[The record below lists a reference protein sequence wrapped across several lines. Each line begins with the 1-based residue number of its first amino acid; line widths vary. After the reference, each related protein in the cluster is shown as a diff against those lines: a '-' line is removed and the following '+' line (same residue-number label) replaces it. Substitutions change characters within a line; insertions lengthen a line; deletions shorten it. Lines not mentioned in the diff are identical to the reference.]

1 MYYASDP
8 NVINAA
14 TKKEKF
20 ILKPSDH
27 LQSVQMM
34 NVMPDYS
41 LTSSVDC
48 IHSKNWQSLLLCKS
62 LTSQAFLP

>member
-48 IHSKNWQSLLLCKS
+48 IHSKN
-62 LTSQAFLP
+62 

>member
-14 TKKEKF
+14 TKKNTVYFKTF
-20 ILKPSDH
+20 R
-27 LQSVQMM
+27 SVQMM
-34 NVMPDYS
+34 TVMPDYS

-48 IHSKNWQSLLLCKS
+48 IHSKN
-62 LTSQAFLP
+62 